1 MPIGNGGSILIVLY
15 SIIFVAASPFEAGFK
30 GGVSREIFVC
40 FFPKFIFIS
49 FHFDLIKFLSAHHL
63 GVNIDAKKGCEVCAT
78 YLGTIG
84 AIKTTRDA
92 YQQQQHSIR
101 SRCERHL
108 QVGTLTIPT
117 KLLDQLF
124 MNKWQLVDGAASVA
138 RCWVKKQPK
147 FSKSTFYSFHLKVML
162 FKISQNV
169 TILATFARTFVAQ
182 ICQKSHNLVT
192 LMAQTF

>member
-15 SIIFVAASPFEAGFK
+15 SILFVAASPFEAGFK

-92 YQQQQHSIR
+92 YQQQQHSIPTPTPQGA
-101 SRCERHL
+101 SSSNDHH
-108 QVGTLTIPT
+108 QVFFGNDMPPS
-117 KLLDQLF
+117 QFLF
-124 MNKWQLVDGAASVA
+124 FF
-138 RCWVKKQPK
+138 R
-147 FSKSTFYSFHLKVML
+147 L
-162 FKISQNV
+162 FLN
-169 TILATFARTFVAQ
+169 
-182 ICQKSHNLVT
+182 
-192 LMAQTF
+192 